1 MAREHLKLLNF
12 GARKLPIIRQ
22 NEMTE
27 CGLACLAMVAGFHG
41 FKTDIAALRRR
52 FPTSAAGVTL
62 SAIME
67 MAARLGLTCRALKV
81 PLEDIRKL
89 QTPAVIHWDMNHF
102 VVLKSAGAKS
112 MVVHDPATGA
122 RRYARDAFSKHFTGV
137 ALELHPTKGFETG
150 KERTKLRL
158 HHLWTR
164 IRGLK
169 RTLVQALVLSAI
181 LQLFVLVSP
190 FYLQLTVD
198 EVLLKFDADLLF
210 VLAFGFAALAVFN
223 AIAELLRGYVLL
235 YFGNMLNYQMVC
247 NLFAHLISLP
257 ADFFEKR
264 HIGDVVSRFGSVG
277 PIRSLFTEGLV
288 ATVIDGVMAVAT
300 LVLMF
305 VYSAALGSIALVAL
319 ALYLILR
326 VASYAPLRE
335 RSEDAIVSHAKE
347 QSFFMETVRGILS
360 IKLFGRESDRRRLWQ
375 NRFADAVNAD
385 VRVQKL
391 GIWFSLGNS
400 LIFGIEHVVLLYVA
414 AKMTLGA
421 EFTVGMIFAY
431 MAYKRQ
437 FTDKA
442 LALVERLIEF
452 RMLELH
458 LSRIA
463 DIALAEPEPATLP
476 SSEIRGDVSLRG
488 ALCLEGV
495 SYRYG
500 EALPEIFGGVSV
512 DIAVGETIAF
522 VGSSGCGK
530 TTLMKIMLGLFQPT
544 AGRVLI
550 DGRPLA
556 DIGVGEYRR
565 HVGSVMQEDALFAGS
580 IAENVAFF
588 DSEIDMAR
596 VVHAATLACIHHE
609 IVAKPMGYE
618 TLVGDMGS
626 ALSGGEKQRVLLA
639 RALYRQPKILFMDE
653 GTSSLD
659 VVTERGVNASIK
671 SLGIT
676 RIIVA
681 HRPET
686 IRTADR
692 VVELVD
698 GKLMPVEA
706 TGSSRHRVGQNR

>member
-1 MAREHLKLLNF
+1 MAAADLKHLNF

-22 NEMTE
+22 NETTE

-41 FKTDIAALRRR
+41 FQTDIAALRRR
-52 FPTSAAGVTL
+52 LPTSVAGVTL
-62 SAIME
+62 SALMD
-67 MAARLGLTCRALKV
+67 MAARMNLSCRALKV
-81 PLEDIRKL
+81 PLEDVRKL
-89 QTPAVIHWDMNHF
+89 QTPAIIHWDMNHF
-102 VVLKSAGAKS
+102 VVLKSASAKT

-122 RRYARDAFSKHFTGV
+122 RRYTRDAFSAHFTGV
-137 ALELHPTKGFETG
+137 ALELHPTKEFER
-150 KERTKLRL
+150 KEERARLRL
-158 HHLWTR
+158 NHLWMR

-169 RTLVQALVLSAI
+169 RTLAQALVLSAI

-198 EVLLKFDADLLF
+198 EVLVKFDADLLWA
-210 VLAFGFAALAVFN
+210 LAFGFGAFAVLN
-223 AIAELLRGYVLL
+223 AVAGLLRGYVLL

-247 NLFAHLISLP
+247 NLFAHLIQLP

-264 HIGDVVSRFGSVG
+264 HIGDIVSRFGSVA
-277 PIRSLFTEGLV
+277 PIRALFTEGLV
-288 ATVIDGVMAVAT
+288 ATAIDGVMAIAT
-300 LVLMF
+300 LIMMF
-305 VYSAALGSIALVAL
+305 VYSPVLGSIALVAL
-319 ALYLILR
+319 VLYLILR
-326 VASYAPLRE
+326 IASYPPLRE
-335 RSEDAIVSHAKE
+335 RSEDAIVFHAKE

-360 IKLFGRESDRRRLWQ
+360 IKLFGREMDRKRLWQ

-385 VRVQKL
+385 VRVHKL
-391 GIWFSLGNS
+391 SIWFGLGNN
-400 LIFGIEHVVLLYVA
+400 LIFSIEHVVLIYVA
-414 AKMTLGA
+414 AKMALDA
-421 EFTVGMIFAY
+421 EFTVGMIFAF

-463 DIALAEPEPATLP
+463 DIALAEREPAALPTSATLGG
-476 SSEIRGDVSLRG
+476 ESLRG
-488 ALCLEGV
+488 ALRLEGV

-500 EALPEIFGGVSV
+500 EALPEVFGGVSI
-512 DIAVGETIAF
+512 DIPVGETIAF
-522 VGSSGCGK
+522 VGTSGCGK
-530 TTLMKIMLGLFQPT
+530 TTLMKIMLGLFEPT
-544 AGRVLI
+544 AGRVLV

-556 DIGVGEYRR
+556 DVGVGEYRR

-580 IAENVAFF
+580 IAENIAFF

-596 VVHAATLACIHHE
+596 VVHVAALACIHRE
-609 IVAKPMGYE
+609 IIAKPMGYE

-626 ALSGGEKQRVLLA
+626 ALSGGEKQRILLA
-639 RALYRQPKILFMDE
+639 RALYRRPKILFMDE
-653 GTSSLD
+653 GTSNLD
-659 VVTERGVNASIK
+659 VATERDVNVSIK
-671 SLGIT
+671 SLGVT

-692 VVELVD
+692 VAALVD
-698 GKLMPVEA
+698 GKLVPA
-706 TGSSRHRVGQNR
+706 DAA

>member
-1 MAREHLKLLNF
+1 MRENLKLLNF

-22 NEMTE
+22 NETTE

-67 MAARLGLTCRALKV
+67 MAARLNMGCRALKV
-81 PLEDIRKL
+81 PLEDIRKV
-89 QTPAVIHWDMNHF
+89 QTPAIIHWDLNHF
-102 VVLKSAGAKS
+102 VVLKSARAKS
-112 MVVHDPATGA
+112 MVIHDPASGT
-122 RRYARDAFSKHFTGV
+122 RRYTREAFSTHFTGV
-137 ALELHPTKGFETG
+137 ALELHPTKQFERAE
-150 KERTKLRL
+150 ERTKLRL
-158 HHLWTR
+158 NHLWTR

-169 RTLVQALVLSAI
+169 RTLVHALVLSAV
-181 LQLFVLVSP
+181 LQVFVLVSP

-198 EVLLKFDADLLF
+198 EVLVKFDAELLF
-210 VLAFGFAALAVFN
+210 VLAFGFGALAVLN
-223 AIAELLRGYVLL
+223 AVAGLLRGYVLL

-247 NLFAHLISLP
+247 NLFAHLIQLR

-264 HIGDVVSRFGSVG
+264 HMGDIVSRFGSLA

-300 LVLMF
+300 LVMMF
-305 VYSAALGSIALVAL
+305 IYSPVLASIALVAL
-319 ALYLILR
+319 ALYLVLR
-326 VASYAPLRE
+326 VVSYPPLRE
-335 RSEDAIVSHAKE
+335 RSEDAIVYHARE

-360 IKLFGRESDRRRLWQ
+360 IKLFGRETDRRRVWQ

-391 GIWFSLGNS
+391 GIWFALGNS
-400 LIFGIEHVVLLYVA
+400 MIFGIEHVVLIYVA

-431 MAYKRQ
+431 MAYKGQ

-442 LALVERLIEF
+442 IALVERLIEF

-458 LSRIA
+458 LSRIS
-463 DIALAEPEPATLP
+463 DIALAEQEPSALP
-476 SSEIRGDVSLRG
+476 STSTRSDGPLDGALGLEDVSF
-488 ALCLEGV
+488 
-495 SYRYG
+495 RYG
-500 EALPEIFGGVSV
+500 EALPEVLGGVSI
-512 DIAVGETIAF
+512 DIAVGETVAF
-522 VGSSGCGK
+522 VGSSGSGK
-530 TTLMKIMLGLFQPT
+530 TTLMKIMLGLFEPT
-544 AGRVLI
+544 AGRVLV
-550 DGRPLA
+550 DGRALA
-556 DIGVGEYRR
+556 DIGVREYRR

-580 IAENVAFF
+580 IAENIAFF
-588 DSEIDMAR
+588 DPEIDMER
-596 VVHAATLACIHHE
+596 VVRAAALACIHRE

-639 RALYRQPKILFMDE
+639 RALYRGPKILFMDE

-659 VVTERGVNASIK
+659 VVTERDVNASIK

-692 VVELVD
+692 VAALVD
-698 GKLMPVEA
+698 GRLASVQAPA
-706 TGSSRHRVGQNR
+706 SSAGQNR

>member
-1 MAREHLKLLNF
+1 MAGEDLKHLNF
-12 GARKLPIIRQ
+12 GVRTLPIIRQ
-22 NEMTE
+22 NETTE
-27 CGLACLAMVAGFHG
+27 CGLACLAMVAGFHR
-41 FKTDIAALRRR
+41 FRTDIAALRRR

-62 SAIME
+62 SAIMD
-67 MAARLGLTCRALKV
+67 MAARMDLSCRALKV

-89 QTPAVIHWDMNHF
+89 QTPAIIHWDMNHF
-102 VVLKSAGAKS
+102 VVLKTANAKT

-122 RRYARDAFSKHFTGV
+122 RRYTRDEFSAHFTGV
-137 ALELHPTKGFETG
+137 ALELHPTKQFER
-150 KERTKLRL
+150 KEERAKLRL
-158 HHLWTR
+158 NHLWTR

-169 RTLVQALVLSAI
+169 RTLAQALVLSAI

-198 EVLLKFDADLLF
+198 EVLVKFDADLLW
-210 VLAFGFAALAVFN
+210 VLAFGFGAFSVLNAV
-223 AIAELLRGYVLL
+223 AGLLRGYVLL

-247 NLFAHLISLP
+247 NLFAHLIQLP

-264 HIGDVVSRFGSVG
+264 HIGDIVSRFGSVG

-288 ATVIDGVMAVAT
+288 ATAIDGVMAIAT
-300 LVLMF
+300 LIMMF
-305 VYSAALGSIALVAL
+305 LYSPALGSIALVAL
-319 ALYLILR
+319 ILYLILR
-326 VASYAPLRE
+326 VASYPPLRQ
-335 RSEDAIVSHAKE
+335 RSEDAIVFHAKE
-347 QSFFMETVRGILS
+347 QSFFMETVRGVLS
-360 IKLFGRESDRRRLWQ
+360 IKLFGRETDRKRLWQ

-385 VRVQKL
+385 VRVHKL
-391 GIWFSLGNS
+391 SIWFALGNNV
-400 LIFGIEHVVLLYVA
+400 IFSIEHVVLIYVA
-414 AKMTLGA
+414 AKMALGA
-421 EFTVGMIFAY
+421 EFTVGMIFAF

-463 DIALAEPEPATLP
+463 DIALAEPEPAALP
-476 SSEIRGDVSLRG
+476 TSATCGGGPMRG
-488 ALCLEGV
+488 ALRLEGV

-500 EALPEIFGGVSV
+500 EALPEVFDGVSI
-512 DIAVGETIAF
+512 DIAAGETIAF

-530 TTLMKIMLGLFQPT
+530 TTLMKIMLGLFEPT
-544 AGRVLI
+544 AGRVLV

-556 DIGVGEYRR
+556 DVGVGEYRR
-565 HVGSVMQEDALFAGS
+565 HVGSVMQEDLLFAGS
-580 IAENVAFF
+580 IAENIAFF

-596 VVHAATLACIHHE
+596 VVHVATLACIHPE
-609 IVAKPMGYE
+609 IIAKPMQYE

-626 ALSGGEKQRVLLA
+626 ALSGGEKQRILLA
-639 RALYRQPKILFMDE
+639 RALYRRPKILFMDE

-659 VVTERGVNASIK
+659 VATERDVNASIK
-671 SLGIT
+671 SLGVT

-686 IRTADR
+686 IRTAER
-692 VVELVD
+692 VAALID
-698 GKLMPVEA
+698 GKLVPA
-706 TGSSRHRVGQNR
+706 DAA

>member
-1 MAREHLKLLNF
+1 MAREDLKPLNF
-12 GARKLPIIRQ
+12 GARKLPVIRQ
-22 NEMTE
+22 NETTE

-41 FKTDIAALRRR
+41 FKTDAAALRRR

-67 MAARLGLTCRALKV
+67 MAARLNMGCRALKV
-81 PLEDIRKL
+81 PLEDIRKV
-89 QTPAVIHWDMNHF
+89 QTPAIIHWDMNHF
-102 VVLKSAGAKS
+102 VVLKSARAKS
-112 MVVHDPATGA
+112 MVVHDPASGA

-137 ALELHPTKGFETG
+137 ALELHPTKQFERSE
-150 KERTKLRL
+150 ERTRLRL
-158 HHLWTR
+158 NHLWTR

-169 RTLVQALVLSAI
+169 RTLVQALVLSAV
-181 LQLFVLVSP
+181 LQLFVLISP

-198 EVLLKFDADLLF
+198 EVLVKFDADLLF
-210 VLAFGFAALAVFN
+210 VLAFGFGVLAVLN
-223 AIAELLRGYVLL
+223 AVAGLLRGYVLL

-247 NLFAHLISLP
+247 NLFAHLIGLR

-264 HIGDVVSRFGSVG
+264 HMGDIVSRFGSVG

-288 ATVIDGVMAVAT
+288 ATAIDGVMAIAT
-300 LVLMF
+300 LVMMF
-305 VYSAALGSIALVAL
+305 VYSPVLASVALVAL
-319 ALYLILR
+319 VLYLVLR
-326 VASYAPLRE
+326 VVSYPPLRQ
-335 RSEDAIVSHAKE
+335 RSEDAIVHHARE

-360 IKLFGRESDRRRLWQ
+360 IKLFGRETERRRVWQ
-375 NRFADAVNAD
+375 NRFAEAVNAD

-391 GIWFSLGNS
+391 SIWFALGNS
-400 LIFGIEHVVLLYVA
+400 MIFGIEHVVLIYVA

-431 MAYKRQ
+431 MAYKQQ

-442 LALVERLIEF
+442 IALVERLIEF

-458 LSRIA
+458 LSRIS
-463 DIALAEPEPATLP
+463 DIALAEQEPLALP
-476 SSEIRGDVSLRG
+476 STSTREDDPLRG

-495 SYRYG
+495 SFRYG
-500 EALPEIFGGVSV
+500 EAGPEVLGGVNI
-512 DIAVGETIAF
+512 DIAAGETVAF
-522 VGSSGCGK
+522 VGSSGSGK
-530 TTLMKIMLGLFQPT
+530 TTLMKIMLGLFEPT
-544 AGRVLI
+544 AGRVLV
-550 DGRPLA
+550 DGRALA
-556 DIGVGEYRR
+556 DVGVGEYRR

-580 IAENVAFF
+580 IAENIAFF

-596 VVHAATLACIHHE
+596 VVHAATLACIHRE
-609 IVAKPMGYE
+609 IIAKPMGYE

-626 ALSGGEKQRVLLA
+626 ALSGGEKQRVMLA
-639 RALYRQPKILFMDE
+639 RALYRRPKILFMDE

-659 VVTERGVNASIK
+659 VATERDVNASIK

-692 VVELVD
+692 VAALA
-698 GKLMPVEA
+698 GGRLTPVEPIA
-706 TGSSRHRVGQNR
+706 SSAGQNR

>member
-1 MAREHLKLLNF
+1 MAVEALKLLNF
-12 GARKLPIIRQ
+12 GARKLPVIRQ
-22 NEMTE
+22 NETTE

-41 FKTDIAALRRR
+41 FRTDIAALRRR

-67 MAARLGLTCRALKV
+67 MAARLDMSCRALKV

-89 QTPAVIHWDMNHF
+89 QTPAIIHWDMNHF
-102 VVLKSAGAKS
+102 VVLKSARAKS

-122 RRYARDAFSKHFTGV
+122 RRYTRDVFSTHFTGI
-137 ALELHPTKGFETG
+137 ALELHPTRGFETG
-150 KERTKLRL
+150 KERTRLRFS
-158 HHLWTR
+158 HLWTR

-169 RTLVQALVLSAI
+169 RTLAQALLLSAI
-181 LQLFVLVSP
+181 LQLVVLVSP
-190 FYLQLTVD
+190 FYMQVTVD
-198 EVLLKFDADLLF
+198 EVLVKFDADLLF
-210 VLAFGFAALAVFN
+210 VLAFGFGALAVLN
-223 AIAELLRGYVLL
+223 AIAGLLRGYVLL

-247 NLFAHLISLP
+247 NLFAHLIQLP

-264 HIGDVVSRFGSVG
+264 HIGDIVSRFGSVG

-288 ATVIDGVMAVAT
+288 ATAIDGVMAIST
-300 LVLMF
+300 LILMF
-305 VYSAALGSIALVAL
+305 VYSAVLGSIALVAL
-319 ALYLILR
+319 TLYLILR
-326 VASYAPLRE
+326 IATYPPLRE
-335 RSEDAIVSHAKE
+335 RNEDAIVSHARE

-360 IKLFGRESDRRRLWQ
+360 IKLFRRETDRRRLWQ

-385 VRVQKL
+385 VRVHRL
-391 GIWFSLGNS
+391 RIWFALGNS
-400 LIFGIEHVVLLYVA
+400 LIFGIEHVVLIYVA

-437 FTDKA
+437 FTENA
-442 LALVERLIEF
+442 IALVERLIEF

-463 DIALAEPEPATLP
+463 DIALAEREAAALP
-476 SSEIRGDVSLRG
+476 SPADRGDWTLRG
-488 ALCLEGV
+488 GLRLEGV

-500 EALPEIFGGVSV
+500 EALPEVLGGVSI
-512 DIAVGETIAF
+512 DIVAGETIAF
-522 VGSSGCGK
+522 VGSSGSGK
-530 TTLMKIMLGLFQPT
+530 TTLMKIMLGLFEPT
-544 AGRVLI
+544 AGRVLV

-556 DIGVGEYRR
+556 DVGVGEYRR
-565 HVGSVMQEDALFAGS
+565 QVGSVMQEDALFAGS
-580 IAENVAFF
+580 IAENIAFF
-588 DSEIDMAR
+588 DSRIDMAR
-596 VVHAATLACIHHE
+596 VVRVAGLACIHRE
-609 IVAKPMGYE
+609 IIAKPMQYE

-626 ALSGGEKQRVLLA
+626 ALSGGEKQRILLV
-639 RALYRQPKILFMDE
+639 RALYRHPKILFMDE

-659 VVTERGVNASIK
+659 VATERDVNASIR
-671 SLGIT
+671 SLGVT

-692 VVELVD
+692 VVALVD
-698 GKLMPVEA
+698 GTLSPA
-706 TGSSRHRVGQNR
+706 DAA

>member
-1 MAREHLKLLNF
+1 MDREDLRLLNF
-12 GARKLPIIRQ
+12 GARKLPIVRQ
-22 NEMTE
+22 NETTE

-41 FKTDIAALRRR
+41 LKTDTAALRRR

-67 MAARLGLTCRALKV
+67 MAARLGMGCRALKV
-81 PLEDIRKL
+81 PLEDIRRV
-89 QTPAVIHWDMNHF
+89 QTPAIIHWDLNHF
-102 VVLKSAGAKS
+102 VVLKSARAKS
-112 MVVHDPATGA
+112 MVVHDPASGA
-122 RRYARDAFSKHFTGV
+122 RRYTRGAFSAHFTGV
-137 ALELHPTKGFETG
+137 ALELHPTKQFERA
-150 KERTKLRL
+150 KERTRLRL
-158 HHLWTR
+158 NHLWTR

-169 RTLVQALVLSAI
+169 RTLAQALVLSAI

-198 EVLLKFDADLLF
+198 EVLVKFDADLLF
-210 VLAFGFAALAVFN
+210 VLAFAFGALAVLN
-223 AIAELLRGYVLL
+223 AVAGLLRGYVLL

-247 NLFAHLISLP
+247 NLFAHLIRLR

-264 HIGDVVSRFGSVG
+264 HMGDIVSRFGSVE

-288 ATVIDGVMAVAT
+288 ATAIDGVMAVAT
-300 LVLMF
+300 LVMMF
-305 VYSAALGSIALVAL
+305 IYSPVLASIALVAL
-319 ALYLILR
+319 ALYLVLR
-326 VASYAPLRE
+326 VVSYPPLRA
-335 RSEDAIVSHAKE
+335 RSEDAIVHHARE
-347 QSFFMETVRGILS
+347 QSFFMETVRGVQS
-360 IKLFGRESDRRRLWQ
+360 IKLFGRETDRRRVWQ

-385 VRVQKL
+385 VRVHKL
-391 GIWFSLGNS
+391 GIWFTLGNS
-400 LIFGIEHVVLLYVA
+400 MIFGIEHVVLIYVA
-414 AKMTLGA
+414 AKMALGG

-442 LALVERLIEF
+442 IALVERLIEF
-452 RMLELH
+452 RMLDLH
-458 LSRIA
+458 LSRIS
-463 DIALAEPEPATLP
+463 DIALAEQEPAALP
-476 SSEIRGDVSLRG
+476 SAIRDDGAFCG

-495 SYRYG
+495 AFRYG
-500 EALPEIFGGVSV
+500 EAMPEVLGGVSI
-512 DIAVGETIAF
+512 DIAAGETVAF
-522 VGSSGCGK
+522 VGSSGSGK
-530 TTLMKIMLGLFQPT
+530 TTLMKIMLGLFEPT
-544 AGRVLI
+544 AGRVLV
-550 DGRPLA
+550 DGRALA

-580 IAENVAFF
+580 IAENIAFF
-588 DSEIDMAR
+588 DSEIDMAG
-596 VVHAATLACIHHE
+596 VVRAATLACIHRE
-609 IVAKPMGYE
+609 IIAKPMQYE

-659 VVTERGVNASIK
+659 VVTEREVNASIT

-676 RIIVA
+676 RVIVA

-692 VVELVD
+692 VATLVD
-698 GKLMPVEA
+698 GKLEPVEPTA
-706 TGSSRHRVGQNR
+706 SGVGQNR